1 MTTEGVLDIVAV
13 GLGPANLG
21 LAAAVDELD
30 GDGAEIGAVFLDRRP
45 AFDWH
50 PDMLLPS
57 SVMQISFL
65 KDLAT
70 QRDPTSRFT
79 FINYLHDRGRLNDF
93 INMQTFSPT
102 RAEFTDYLEWVVD
115 RLTVDVRWRRS
126 VTRVDLD
133 AEGLCRVQGTHDGEA
148 FELVSRNVVL
158 GVGSR
163 PVLPTWAERLDDE
176 RVIHNTALR
185 SGLGRLG
192 LREGARVAVLGHG
205 QSAAEVIRY
214 ALETLPGAEVHNFIS
229 GYGMVPAD
237 NSPYANRVFDPTAVD
252 DFFFASSEV
261 RNELLQDMHKA
272 CHVQLRRTWL
282 GLRMQFDTY

>member
-133 AEGLCRVQGTHDGEA
+133 AEGLCRVRGWRCG
-148 FELVSRNVVL
+148 
-158 GVGSR
+158 GC
-163 PVLPTWAERLDDE
+163 WARTTG
-176 RVIHNTALR
+176 RR
-185 SGLGRLG
+185 S
-192 LREGARVAVLGHG
+192 
-205 QSAAEVIRY
+205 S
-214 ALETLPGAEVHNFIS
+214 
-229 GYGMVPAD
+229 
-237 NSPYANRVFDPTAVD
+237 
-252 DFFFASSEV
+252 
-261 RNELLQDMHKA
+261 
-272 CHVQLRRTWL
+272 W
-282 GLRMQFDTY
+282 